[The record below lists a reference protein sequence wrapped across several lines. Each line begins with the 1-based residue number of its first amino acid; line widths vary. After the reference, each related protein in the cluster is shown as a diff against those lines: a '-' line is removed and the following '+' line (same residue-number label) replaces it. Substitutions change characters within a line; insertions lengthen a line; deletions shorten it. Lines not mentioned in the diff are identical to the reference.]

1 MSSLTPLPNIS
12 PAPKSPAS
20 APDSHT
26 PNAQGTESPL
36 HQAIAGSQMLFVA
49 FGALVLMP
57 LITGLDPNVALFT
70 AGMGTLVFQLCTKR
84 QVPIFLASSFAFIAP
99 ILYGV
104 QTWGIPATMS
114 GIMAAGFMYVLLSQ
128 LIRWRGTA
136 LLTRLL
142 PPVVV
147 GPVIM
152 VIGLGLAP
160 MAVNMAVGRTGDG
173 SAVLIEHD
181 IALWLSLPALLTTLL
196 VSTMAKGV
204 FRLVP
209 ISAGIAVGYGMALY
223 FGVVDF
229 SSVKN
234 AAWLAMP
241 HFVAPVWHWQA
252 VLFMLPVAIA
262 PAIEHIGDVLA
273 ISSVTGKD
281 YLKKPG
287 LHRTI
292 LGDGLATMGAS
303 CFGGPPN
310 TTYSEVTGAVMLTK
324 NFNPVI
330 MTWAAGFAIG
340 LAFVGKFG
348 ALMLSIPTPV
358 MGGIMILLFG
368 SIATVGLNSLIKH
381 QVDLSQARN
390 LCIVAVILIFG
401 IGGMAFGI
409 GGFSL
414 QGISLC
420 GIVGIL
426 LNLILPKARMN

>member
-1 MSSLTPLPNIS
+1 MNSAERTEQLASGQPVVNTPLR
-12 PAPKSPAS
+12 
-20 APDSHT
+20 
-26 PNAQGTESPL
+26 
-36 HQAIAGSQMLFVA
+36 QALAGSQMLFVA

-70 AGMGTLVFQLCTKR
+70 AGIGTLVFQVCTRR
-84 QVPIFLASSFAFIAP
+84 QIPIFLASSFAFIAP

-114 GIMAAGFMYVLLSQ
+114 GLMAAGIMYVLLSQ
-128 LIRWRGTA
+128 LVRWRGTA

-160 MAVNMAVGRTGDG
+160 MAVNMAIGKSGDG
-173 SAVLIEHD
+173 SAVLVEHNT
-181 IALWLSLPALLTTLL
+181 ALWLSLASLITTLL
-196 VSTMAKGV
+196 VSTLAKGV

-209 ISAGIAVGYGMALY
+209 ITAGITVGYGMAL
-223 FGVVDF
+223 FMGVVDF
-229 SSVKN
+229 SPVRD
-234 AAWLAMP
+234 AAWFSMP
-241 HFVAPVWHWQA
+241 NFVAPEWNWQA
-252 VLFMLPVAIA
+252 VLFMIPVAIA

-273 ISSVTGKD
+273 IGSVTGKD

-287 LHRTI
+287 LHRTL
-292 LGDGLATMGAS
+292 LGDGLATGAAS
-303 CFGGPPN
+303 LFGGPPN

-330 MTWAAGFAIG
+330 MTWAAGFAIA

-348 ALMLSIPTPV
+348 ALMLSIPVPV

-390 LCIVAVILIFG
+390 LCIVAVILVFG

-409 GGFSL
+409 GEFSL

-426 LNLILPKARMN
+426 LNLVLPKERPH